1 MKTAKRNART
11 ATIFNNIMYAV
22 TSMYCIQKKDMELQQ
37 VYDTLKEK
45 DGLVFHFLDTD
56 GKVIHNTFGPNKD
69 LINKGRRISL
79 VDSDNYIKIATPEN
93 KKFCIDIHEF
103 KDNKFDTDSFISSLI
118 ERIDSLSESYF
129 IRDLCKDFIRKAYR
143 KKNYRALILFETIF
157 GYQFLTR
164 KQIDRIR
171 YIYFSN
177 DVIYDVL
184 GGYYCFSK
192 FLVGRII
199 WNLAGNIEVYSD
211 INEILK
217 WLEESGIF
225 HIIKE
230 CLTDIEYYYDADEVY
245 AASIAYSFA
254 TKRAKYK
261 ESILTKLTSLS
272 IY

>member
-1 MKTAKRNART
+1 MH
-11 ATIFNNIMYAV
+11 AV
-22 TSMYCIQKKDMELQQ
+22 TSMYCVQKKDMKLQQ
-37 VYDTLKEK
+37 VYDALKEK

-69 LINKGRRISL
+69 LINKGRRVSL
-79 VDSDNYIKIATPEN
+79 VDSDNYIKVINPETRQ
-93 KKFCIDIHEF
+93 FFIDIH
-103 KDNKFDTDSFISSLI
+103 KFDNNQFDNDTFISYLI

-129 IRDLCKDFIRKAYR
+129 IRDLCKDYIRRAHQ

-192 FLVGRII
+192 FLTERII

-217 WLEESGIF
+217 WVEESGIF

-230 CLTDIEYYYDADEVY
+230 CLTDSEYYYDVDEVY
-245 AASIAYSFA
+245 AAYQE
-254 TKRAKYK
+254 RQ
-261 ESILTKLTSLS
+261 ESNI
-272 IY
+272 